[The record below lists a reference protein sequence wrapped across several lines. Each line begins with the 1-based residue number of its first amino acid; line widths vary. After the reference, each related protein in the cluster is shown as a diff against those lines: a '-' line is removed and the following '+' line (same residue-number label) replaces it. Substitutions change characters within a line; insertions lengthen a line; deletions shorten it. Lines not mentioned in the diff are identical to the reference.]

1 MKNNSENVEN
11 YLNTFSLKFD
21 KNLINLIP
29 KSKKYSSKLFDAMH
43 YVIKVGG
50 KRLRPVFL
58 MEIAQILGVR
68 KTYSIRTAASIEF
81 IHCYSLVHDDLP
93 AMDDDDL
100 RRGHPTCHKQYDD
113 ATAILVGDAFQSLAF
128 EVLANEKT
136 HPDPGIRCFLIN
148 ELAKS
153 SGPAGMVGGQMLD
166 LEAEKKK
173 LDLGQILQLQ
183 RLKTGELFRF
193 SCLASCI
200 LSEKFDEIPIFE
212 DFASKL
218 GLAFQIKDDLLDVE
232 GDEQKIGKKT
242 KKDQGR
248 GKETLIS
255 LLGKENAK
263 KKSENLIFDA
273 IALLEPYGERA
284 KQLIQ
289 LTNFI
294 ISRNK

>member
-100 RRGHPTCHKQYDD
+100 RRGNPTCHKQYDD

-128 EVLANEKT
+128 EVLAN
-136 HPDPGIRCFLIN
+136 
-148 ELAKS
+148 
-153 SGPAGMVGGQMLD
+153 
-166 LEAEKKK
+166 
-173 LDLGQILQLQ
+173 
-183 RLKTGELFRF
+183 
-193 SCLASCI
+193 
-200 LSEKFDEIPIFE
+200 
-212 DFASKL
+212 
-218 GLAFQIKDDLLDVE
+218 
-232 GDEQKIGKKT
+232 
-242 KKDQGR
+242 
-248 GKETLIS
+248 
-255 LLGKENAK
+255 
-263 KKSENLIFDA
+263 
-273 IALLEPYGERA
+273 RA
-284 KQLIQ
+284 KEVLA
-289 LTNFI
+289 
-294 ISRNK
+294 